1 MKRKRAIS
9 APRLSGG
16 GADSHIEKRGGFTL
30 LELMLVVTILGILAM
45 VIFPRISSFGT
56 GNMKW
61 TARHLAGLIQ
71 HLAQES
77 VSRKKTFRL
86 YYNLENEAYWS
97 AVLEENREFVPTGD
111 PLAPRRVLPKGISF
125 EDVITP
131 QQGKVREGEAFTQF
145 YPVGVE
151 KSWIHLKQ
159 GDRVWT
165 LVINPLT
172 GRVKVFEK
180 YVE

>member
-1 MKRKRAIS
+1 MKRKRTIS
-9 APRLSGG
+9 APVFSYGG
-16 GADSHIEKRGGFTL
+16 VKIFQKAGGFTL
-30 LELMLVVTILGILAM
+30 LELLIVITILGTLAM
-45 VIFPRISSFGT
+45 VIFPRMSSFGA

-61 TARHLAGLIQ
+61 TARHLAGLIR

-86 YYNLENEAYWS
+86 VYNLENEAYWS
-97 AVLEENREFVPTGD
+97 EVLGENREFTPTGD
-111 PLAPRRVLPKGISF
+111 PLAPRRVLAKGISF

-151 KSWIHLKQ
+151 KTWIHLKQ
-159 GDRVWT
+159 GDRIWT

-172 GRVKVFEK
+172 GRVKIFEK

>member
-1 MKRKRAIS
+1 MKRKRAILTLQWS
-9 APRLSGG
+9 DG
-16 GADSHIEKRGGFTL
+16 GADAYIEKRNGFTL
-30 LELMLVVTILGILAM
+30 LELMLVIAILGILAM
-45 VIFPRISSFGT
+45 VLFPRMSSFGS
-56 GNMKW
+56 GNMKR
-61 TARHLAGLIQ
+61 TARHFAALIQ

-86 YYNLENEAYWS
+86 NYNLENEAYWS
-97 AVLEENREFVPTGD
+97 EVLGENLAFGPTGD

-151 KSWIHLKQ
+151 KTWIHLKQ
-159 GDRVWT
+159 GDRLWT